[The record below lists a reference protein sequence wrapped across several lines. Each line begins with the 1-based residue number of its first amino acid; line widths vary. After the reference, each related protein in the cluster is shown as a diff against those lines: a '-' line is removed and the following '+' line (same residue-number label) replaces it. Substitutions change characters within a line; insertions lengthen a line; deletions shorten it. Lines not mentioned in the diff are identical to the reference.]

1 MGCLLNPLIIL
12 LAVIGLVAAVILL
25 GLTAITSSV
34 TALSN
39 SFAVLTSQCVMGL
52 LVIGAFAVT
61 GSLLALRQPIVQA
74 LLITRFKLPID
85 QLNAAQNVPALPDY
99 AAQAPSQLG
108 WSEPAVQQ
116 PIEPATSRALLVATR
131 APSQTHAHDRCQG
144 IEGLGLVTQAARR
157 TRHDEPPTGQRFD
170 FPGRVARAER
180 SGVLERSL
188 RLCAG
193 LALV

>member
-12 LAVIGLVAAVILL
+12 LAVVGLVAAVILL

-61 GSLLALRQPIVQA
+61 GSVLALRQPIVQA
-74 LLITRFKLPID
+74 LLITRFKLPVD
-85 QLNAAQNVPALPDY
+85 LLNAAQGAPVLPDY
-99 AAQAPSQLG
+99 PSQAPSQLG

-116 PIEPATSRALLVATR
+116 PIEPATVVRYSSPL
-131 APSQTHAHDRCQG
+131 
-144 IEGLGLVTQAARR
+144 ARPRKR
-157 TRHDEPPTGQRFD
+157 TRTID
-170 FPGRVARAER
+170 AK
-180 SGVLERSL
+180 VLKDW
-188 RLCAG
+188 G
-193 LALV
+193 W

>member
-85 QLNAAQNVPALPDY
+85 QINTAQNVPALPDY
-99 AAQAPSQLG
+99 PAQAPSQLG
-108 WSEPAVQQ
+108 WSEPTVQQ
-116 PIEPATSRALLVATR
+116 PIEPATVVRYSSPL
-131 APSQTHAHDRCQG
+131 
-144 IEGLGLVTQAARR
+144 ARR
-157 TRHDEPPTGQRFD
+157 RKRTRTID
-170 FPGRVARAER
+170 AN
-180 SGVLERSL
+180 VLKDW
-188 RLCAG
+188 G
-193 LALV
+193 W

>member
-85 QLNAAQNVPALPDY
+85 QLNVAQNVPALPDY
-99 AAQAPSQLG
+99 PAQAPSQLG
-108 WSEPAVQQ
+108 WPEPAVQQ
-116 PIEPATSRALLVATR
+116 PIEPATVVRYSSPLVR
-131 APSQTHAHDRCQG
+131 R
-144 IEGLGLVTQAARR
+144 RKR
-157 TRHDEPPTGQRFD
+157 TRTIDTN
-170 FPGRVARAER
+170 
-180 SGVLERSL
+180 VLKDW
-188 RLCAG
+188 G
-193 LALV
+193 W

>member
-61 GSLLALRQPIVQA
+61 GSVLALRQPIVQA
-74 LLITRFKLPID
+74 LLITRFKLPVD
-85 QLNAAQNVPALPDY
+85 LLNAAQGAPALPDY
-99 AAQAPSQLG
+99 PAQAQAQLG
-108 WSEPAVQQ
+108 WSEPAA
-116 PIEPATSRALLVATR
+116 PELIEPATIARHSSPL
-131 APSQTHAHDRCQG
+131 
-144 IEGLGLVTQAARR
+144 ARR
-157 TRHDEPPTGQRFD
+157 HKRTRTIDANILKDWGW
-170 FPGRVARAER
+170 
-180 SGVLERSL
+180 
-188 RLCAG
+188 
-193 LALV
+193 

>member
-12 LAVIGLVAAVILL
+12 LAVIGLVAAVVLL

-74 LLITRFKLPID
+74 LLIARFKLPID
-85 QLNAAQNVPALPDY
+85 QINAAQNVPALPDY
-99 AAQAPSQLG
+99 AAQTPSQLG
-108 WSEPAVQQ
+108 WSEPAVAEL
-116 PIEPATSRALLVATR
+116 IEPAT
-131 APSQTHAHDRCQG
+131 
-144 IEGLGLVTQAARR
+144 IARHSSSLACRRKR
-157 TRHDEPPTGQRFD
+157 TRTID
-170 FPGRVARAER
+170 AK
-180 SGVLERSL
+180 VLKDW
-188 RLCAG
+188 G
-193 LALV
+193 W

>member
-34 TALSN
+34 TALNN

-52 LVIGAFAVT
+52 LVIGAFAGT

-85 QLNAAQNVPALPDY
+85 QLNAEQGAPDLPDY
-99 AAQAPSQLG
+99 PAQAPSQLG
-108 WSEPAVQQ
+108 WPEPAVQQ
-116 PIEPATSRALLVATR
+116 PIEPATVVRYSSPL
-131 APSQTHAHDRCQG
+131 
-144 IEGLGLVTQAARR
+144 ARR
-157 TRHDEPPTGQRFD
+157 RKRTRTID
-170 FPGRVARAER
+170 AK
-180 SGVLERSL
+180 VLKDW
-188 RLCAG
+188 G
-193 LALV
+193 W